1 MPEYVR
7 FYDNK
12 QGPEY
17 VSFAYSEPSQ
27 RSKMERFRKIIM
39 LFNYFCK
46 KLHLKSLRGS
56 EYVSG
61 FHCVRVLNTGKF
73 S

>member
-1 MPEYVR
+1 MSDFTIINRVLNMYLSRIQNPVKDLR
-7 FYDNK
+7 WSVFL
-12 QGPEY
+12 
-17 VSFAYSEPSQ
+17 
-27 RSKMERFRKIIM
+27 KIIM

-61 FHCVRVLNTGKF
+61 FNCVRVLNTGKF